1 MHLRLKIALTVI
13 GTVVVLSLLV
23 YFRRFFPKPVERM
36 LEGLRDWWLPKAKK
50 IGHGQT
56 IVLLT
61 IVYYTGIAV
70 TALMA
75 KCMGRDFLR
84 LKEEAMWFPR
94 LRRKRKKDTLETLE
108 RQF

>member
-1 MHLRLKIALTVI
+1 MHLRFKIALSVICTVA
-13 GTVVVLSLLV
+13 VLSLLV
-23 YFRRFFPKPVERM
+23 YFRRFFPRPVERA
-36 LEGLRDWWLPKAKK
+36 LEGLRDWWLPIAKK

-70 TALMA
+70 TSLMA
-75 KCMGRDFLR
+75 KCMKRDFLH
-84 LKEEAMWFPR
+84 LEGKAAWYPR
-94 LRRKRKKDTLETLE
+94 LQRKREKDTLEKLG

>member
-13 GTVVVLSLLV
+13 STVVVLSLLV
-23 YFRRFFPKPVERM
+23 YFRRFFPKPVERA
-36 LEGLRDWWLPKAKK
+36 LEGLRDWWLPIAKK

-61 IVYYTGIAV
+61 IVYFTGIAL
-70 TALMA
+70 TSLMA
-75 KCMGRDFLR
+75 KCMGKDFLR
-84 LKEEAMWFPR
+84 LKGETMWFQR
-94 LRRKRKKDTLETLE
+94 LQRKRKKDTLETLE

>member
-36 LEGLRDWWLPKAKK
+36 LEGLRDWWLPIAKK

-61 IVYYTGIAV
+61 IVYYTALAA
-70 TALMA
+70 TALLA

-84 LKEEAMWFPR
+84 LKGEAMWFPR